1 MILLITSST
10 RAQECA
16 VAIERATNQRTQI
29 CPGLS
34 LAARILR
41 STECS
46 ALVIDQNLMEADP
59 AAAAVMLSEAETA
72 IPVFVNFAICGME
85 RVVRY
90 VRSALQRREEERIH
104 AVREAEANLRSQL
117 TGALTGILLSSQL
130 AMEVPAVPAAAQARL
145 RSVYQLAMSMRERL
159 EGFIPHASEDVDSGG
174 SNSGQ
179 HGWCMGIRSE
189 TTKLTATEERYW
201 RRQWRTGGVVRQKQ

>member
-16 VAIERATNQRTQI
+16 VAIEQATNERTQI
-29 CPGLS
+29 CPKLA

-59 AAAAVMLSEAETA
+59 ATADVALSEAETA

-85 RVVRY
+85 RVLRD
-90 VRSALQRREEERIH
+90 VRSALQRREGERIR

-117 TGALTGILLSSQL
+117 TEALTGILLSSQL

-145 RSVYQLAMSMRERL
+145 RSVYQLAMSMRQRL
-159 EGFIPHASEDVDSGG
+159 EPA
-174 SNSGQ
+174 
-179 HGWCMGIRSE
+179 
-189 TTKLTATEERYW
+189 A
-201 RRQWRTGGVVRQKQ
+201 